1 MPEEK
6 VTVSLERYETL
17 IETESKYWMLLEL
30 LIDTS
35 ELTWRNDDLSFGS
48 QTVLDL
54 VKILTPKAVS
64 DRIAEL
70 RKAKGIE

>member
-35 ELTWRNDDLSFGS
+35 ELTWKNDDLSFDS
-48 QTVLDL
+48 QTVRDL
-54 VKILTPKAVS
+54 VKNLTPKAVS

>member
-17 IETESKYWMLLEL
+17 IETESKYLVLLEL

-35 ELTWRNDDLSFGS
+35 ALTWNNDLSFDS
-48 QTVLDL
+48 QTVRDL
-54 VKILTPKAVS
+54 IKSLTPKAVS

-70 RKAKGIE
+70 RKKAKGIE

>member
-17 IETESKYWMLLEL
+17 IETESKYWVLLEL

-35 ELTWRNDDLSFGS
+35 ELTWKNDDLSFNS
-48 QTVLDL
+48 QTVRDL
-54 VKILTPKAVS
+54 IKSLTPKAVS